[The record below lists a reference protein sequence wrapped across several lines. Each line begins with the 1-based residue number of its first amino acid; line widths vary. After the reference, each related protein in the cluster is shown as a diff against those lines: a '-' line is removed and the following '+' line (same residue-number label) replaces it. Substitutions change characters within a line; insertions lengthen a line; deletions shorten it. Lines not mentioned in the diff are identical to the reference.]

1 MAWAVEQFRFCREG
15 KGGGEVTKKGVLKK
29 IRIFRAIFENY
40 CDPSVFESGYENFD
54 AVGTI
59 WNERICDIYIIYV

>member
-1 MAWAVEQFRFCREG
+1 M
-15 KGGGEVTKKGVLKK
+15 TKKGVLKK

-59 WNERICDIYIIYV
+59 WDERICDIYIIYV